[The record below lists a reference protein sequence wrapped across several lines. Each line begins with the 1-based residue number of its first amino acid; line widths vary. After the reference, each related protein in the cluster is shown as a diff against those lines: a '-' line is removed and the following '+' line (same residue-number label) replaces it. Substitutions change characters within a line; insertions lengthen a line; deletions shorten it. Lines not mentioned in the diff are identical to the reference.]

1 MVRNIEGLMQHFSAI
16 DMCSNLII
24 VYYNMKIQGGG
35 IMRKTVALLFLAILI
50 IGCGPKMAK
59 QETLNALA
67 EARSA
72 LEAAQ
77 AKLADLQAQK
87 DALTARRAE
96 LETLMADLQTEID
109 MLQAKIDARC
119 AK

>member
-1 MVRNIEGLMQHFSAI
+1 MIRNIEGFMEHFSSI
-16 DMCSNLII
+16 DMRSDLII

-50 IGCGPKMAK
+50 VGCGPKMAK
-59 QETLNALA
+59 QETLDALA
-67 EARSA
+67 EARTA

-77 AKLADLQAQK
+77 VKLADLQAQK
-87 DALTARRAE
+87 DALTARRTE
-96 LETLMADLQTEID
+96 LETLMADLQAEID
-109 MLQAKIDARC
+109 MLQAKIDTRC